1 MTNAIG
7 FELWLDM
14 IHKVPKWEL
23 AAGGSFFL
31 LTVSAVAIYQ
41 FLKLYQLPLFHAFEH
56 IKIKR
61 KDLDQAVGD
70 AMQIEITIPKNS
82 QVTAFQVQQKIL
94 KALHAVYQDPIEGPH
109 AFSRHFYFFQKLWRL
124 WKVYRAKQ
132 IFFTLQIWAQ
142 YPYISFRLSLPKVY
156 FDRIEKAVFNAY
168 PNAEITII
176 NQNILFQDVSK
187 HQKSY
192 LSYGQSS
199 IEGPF
204 YHRVK
209 TLKDVSSDPVDSIIS
224 TMEGLPKGQFMV
236 YNILLSPT
244 SHFFNQIIYFLLEE
258 QERLQALPEDKKKFP
273 ALSRVYVS
281 ELMSLSVKEAR
292 AITAADFSKDALVEI
307 VNPDLHIATLTE
319 SSGSFDMEVWIGKGR
334 GYRPT
339 EERLKEKLEL
349 GTIAV
354 DALYSPVVN
363 VSYKVE
369 ATRVG
374 DKTDYDKLVLKI
386 ETDGSLDPIDA
397 VNQGV
402 GILND
407 YVNVL
412 KDVSYTEAT

>member
-1 MTNAIG
+1 MLEPLLLPNKIQFTRGDRPHEGVLVVEPCTQGYGTTLGNALRRVLLSSLPG
-7 FELWLDM
+7 
-14 IHKVPKWEL
+14 
-23 AAGGSFFL
+23 AA
-31 LTVSAVAIYQ
+31 VIAVRIKGVDHEFSTAPHIKEDILEIILN
-41 FLKLYQLPLFHAFEH
+41 LKLL
-56 IKIKR
+56 
-61 KDLDQAVGD
+61 
-70 AMQIEITIPKNS
+70 
-82 QVTAFQVQQKIL
+82 
-94 KALHAVYQDPIEGPH
+94 
-109 AFSRHFYFFQKLWRL
+109 
-124 WKVYRAKQ
+124 RAK
-132 IFFTLQIWAQ
+132 
-142 YPYISFRLSLPKVY
+142 
-156 FDRIEKAVFNAY
+156 VF
-168 PNAEITII
+168 
-176 NQNILFQDVSK
+176 
-187 HQKSY
+187 
-192 LSYGQSS
+192 
-199 IEGPF
+199 
-204 YHRVK
+204 
-209 TLKDVSSDPVDSIIS
+209 SDEPIK
-224 TMEGLPKGQFMV
+224 L
-236 YNILLSPT
+236 
-244 SHFFNQIIYFLLEE
+244 
-258 QERLQALPEDKKKFP
+258 
-273 ALSRVYVS
+273 
-281 ELMSLSVKEAR
+281 SLSVKEAR

-412 KDVSYTEAT
+412 KDVSYTEAA